1 MVKEPGTLLKM
12 IEGGVKIP
20 AIDLGAMFEE
30 KDRKPFTSRIALD
43 EQEIS
48 DLKAIKEKGIE
59 TYAQYTPEDEKVSLD
74 DLLKKGEE

>member
-1 MVKEPGTLLKM
+1 
-12 IEGGVKIP
+12 
-20 AIDLGAMFEE
+20 MFEE